1 MVLVAVAAI
10 VFPAL
15 PAWPAVRDT
24 DHDGLSDRHEL
35 KRSHTNPRRADT
47 DRDRLRDRFELRRS
61 RTNPRVRDTDGDGL
75 GDGFEWRRSKTSP
88 RRKDTDGDG
97 SSDGLE
103 VYLGAD
109 PRKRQ
114 RLFVPAPLTS
124 APTPAPSS
132 PPSGSTAP
140 ESPTGGSPAP
150 PSPRPPG
157 GSPPPPPPP
166 PQPPPPPPPPG
177 TLALRQV
184 DGGPDFHAGF
194 SNPFPSDSS
203 FFPIGVFFESV
214 TSQADVD
221 KDKAAGLNTYVR
233 LTGNSNLGLVR
244 SNGMHAI
251 AQPGNAGVG
260 SETKGWLTEDEP
272 DMWAGPG
279 SDAWTG
285 SWTGD
290 VCSPPVT
297 QGGRC
302 GYTVMETIN
311 GRLPADGRARYTNY
325 GKGVI
330 FWQSNAQAARFLN
343 GTASFGP
350 YQDIV
355 SSDIYFFTDNHSC
368 IASQGGRL
376 VGVSRDLT
384 QAECHRASNYGLV
397 IERQRELIEPHGSR
411 PVWAF
416 VELGHPF
423 SESHWP
429 SITPDQVRAAVWHSL
444 IAGARGVIYFNHSFG
459 GPCITH
465 HALREPCYA
474 QIRAT
479 VTTTNAQIKTL
490 APVLNSPFVDGLL
503 STSDSV
509 RAMAKRSGGSF
520 YVFAGSAGSA
530 TTASFSMPCVG
541 NATATVLDEGR
552 SIPVTNGSFADSFA
566 DANAIHIYRIDA
578 GSNCGLTP

>member
-1 MVLVAVAAI
+1 VLVAVASTVI
-10 VFPAL
+10 PAL
-15 PAWPAVRDT
+15 PASAAVRDT
-24 DHDGLSDRHEL
+24 DHDGLSNRHEL

-47 DRDRLRDRFELRRS
+47 DRDRLRDGFELRRS
-61 RTNPRVRDTDGDGL
+61 RTNPRRRDTDGDGL

-97 SSDGLE
+97 SSDGME
-103 VYLGAD
+103 VYLGTD
-109 PRKRQ
+109 PRR
-114 RLFVPAPLTS
+114 RHHLVVPAPVTGAPS
-124 APTPAPSS
+124 AAPSS
-132 PPSGSTAP
+132 PTLDATPSGGSTAP
-140 ESPTGGSPAP
+140 G
-150 PSPRPPG
+150 PSPG
-157 GSPPPPPPP
+157 GSPEPS
-166 PQPPPPPPPPG
+166 PPPPPPG
-177 TLALRQV
+177 TLGLRQV
-184 DGGPDFHAGF
+184 DGGPDFHGRY
-194 SNPFPSDSS
+194 SNAFPGDAS

-221 KDKAAGLNTYVR
+221 KDKGAGLNTYVR

-285 SWTGD
+285 SWTGA

-343 GTASFGP
+343 GTAAFGP

-376 VGVSRDLT
+376 VGVNRDLN
-384 QAECHRASNYGLV
+384 QDECHRAYNYGLV
-397 IERQRELIEPHGSR
+397 IDRQRALIVPHGSR

-429 SITPDQVRAAVWHSL
+429 SITPAQVRAAVWHSL

-474 QIRAT
+474 QIRAA
-479 VTTTNAQIKTL
+479 VTATNTQIKTL
-490 APVLNSPFVDGLL
+490 APVLNAPFVDGLL
-503 STSDSV
+503 STSNTV
-509 RAMAKRSGGSF
+509 RAMAKWSGGSF

-530 TTASFSMPCVG
+530 TTAAFSMPCVG

-552 SIPVTNGSFADSFA
+552 TVPITDGSFTDSFA
-566 DANAIHIYRIDA
+566 DANAVHIYRIDG
-578 GSNCGLTP
+578 GSKCGLTP